1 NAQYLQEFLNIVGSG
16 ETDASETTEKETNGE
31 TVRVKE
37 SGKRLRIAFE
47 FKDGNAQ
54 TQMNIAGDK
63 NYDYKY
69 IVMPL
74 RI

>member
-1 NAQYLQEFLNIVGSG
+1 M
-16 ETDASETTEKETNGE
+16 ETTEKETSGE

-37 SGKRLRIAFE
+37 SGNRLRIAFE